1 MGQLSFTEAEY
12 SRRKRRTKKEEFLDS
27 MDEIIPWKE
36 WIALIEPCYYNN
48 RRGWRAKDIE
58 TMLRMYLL
66 QNWYRLSDE
75 AVEDAIYDSYAMK
88 KFLKLDFN
96 KETVPDATTLLKFR
110 HILEENKIG
119 EKIFADVKDHWDKY
133 IESRKS
139 SVRSKVEHP
148 FLIIKHKFGYSKV
161 AYRGIAKNLNRLNVL
176 FASVNLV
183 MCIRA
188 GRSSEFIRA

>member
-1 MGQLSFTEAEY
+1 M
-12 SRRKRRTKKEEFLDS
+12 
-27 MDEIIPWKE
+27 
-36 WIALIEPCYYNN
+36 
-48 RRGWRAKDIE
+48 
-58 TMLRMYLL
+58 
-66 QNWYRLSDE
+66 
-75 AVEDAIYDSYAMK
+75 
-88 KFLKLDFN
+88 KLDFN